1 MYQQMVCNEYG
12 EPMYVENVMDAQEE
26 QEFYFEEMQMRADDP
41 MYAAMKEKE
50 EWIARATAAFEEQGI
65 DVPYYVKEAWVNE
78 MRKLQRKNEEE
89 KVMVKVRP
97 LLNFLNRMMPDAE
110 WYANYYNET
119 PDEMAH
125 VEVDYTH
132 APYKEDYLHAL
143 DVWHEK
149 YKDNEEMWYV
159 PDDSLVCSTR
169 YMKQKEN
176 ITNK

>member
-1 MYQQMVCNEYG
+1 MYQQLVRNEYG

-65 DVPYYVKEAWVNE
+65 EVPYYVKEAWVKE
-78 MRKLQRKNEEE
+78 MRQLQWKNEEE
-89 KVMVKVRP
+89 KVMLKVRP
-97 LLNFLNRMMPDAE
+97 LVNFLNQMMPNAE
-110 WYANYYNET
+110 WYANYYGET
-119 PDEMAH
+119 PAEEAH

-132 APYKEDYLHAL
+132 APYKEDYLHAI

-149 YKDNEEMWYV
+149 YKDDDDMRYV
-159 PDDSLVCSTR
+159 PDDSIVCSTR

-176 ITNK
+176 N

>member
-1 MYQQMVCNEYG
+1 MYQQMVYNEYG

-26 QEFYFEEMQMRADDP
+26 YDAYCEEMQMRADDP
-41 MYAAMKEKE
+41 YYASCRENEEWYEKAKRCFENQGIEVPESVIQILQEELRRKASMEKEKK
-50 EWIARATAAFEEQGI
+50 I
-65 DVPYYVKEAWVNE
+65 
-78 MRKLQRKNEEE
+78 MS
-89 KVMVKVRP
+89 KVRP
-97 LLNFLNRMMPDAE
+97 FVDFLNRMMPDAK
-110 WYANYYNET
+110 WRANYYGET
-119 PDEMAH
+119 PDEVAH

-149 YKDNEEMWYV
+149 YKDNDDMLYI

-169 YMKQKEN
+169 YMKEKEN

>member
-26 QEFYFEEMQMRADDP
+26 QEFYWEEMQMRADDP
-41 MYAAMKEKE
+41 YYAQMREEE
-50 EWIARATAAFEEQGI
+50 EWIARATSVFEDYGLE
-65 DVPYYVKEAWVNE
+65 VPYYVKKAWVKE
-78 MRKLQRKNEEE
+78 MRNLQRKNEEE
-89 KVMVKVRP
+89 KVMSKVRP
-97 LLNFLNRMMPDAE
+97 FVDFLNRMMPNAK
-110 WYANYYNET
+110 WYANYYGET
-119 PDEMAH
+119 PDECAH

-143 DVWHEK
+143 DVWREK
-149 YKDNEEMWYV
+149 YKDNDDMLYV

-169 YMKQKEN
+169 YMKEKEN